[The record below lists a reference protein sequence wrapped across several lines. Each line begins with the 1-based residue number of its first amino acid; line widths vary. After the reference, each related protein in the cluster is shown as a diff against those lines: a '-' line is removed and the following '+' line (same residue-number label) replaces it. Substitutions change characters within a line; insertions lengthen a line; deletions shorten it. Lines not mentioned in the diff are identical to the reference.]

1 MVKCTNGLKEFEVT
15 RGAFET
21 FFKPNGY
28 TIIKG
33 AKSEQADLQEL
44 QDESGESTDADIIN
58 NNELIEKPIAQWTKE
73 EVKDFAKAYSID
85 ISKTRNVAQA
95 KELIKGYIDSM
106 NQ

>member
-1 MVKCTNGLKEFEVT
+1 MVRCTNGLKEYEVT

-28 TIIKG
+28 SIIED
-33 AKSEQADLQEL
+33 AKNVPGDLLEA
-44 QDESGESTDADIIN
+44 QDANDEPSTDEN
-58 NNELIEKPIAQWTKE
+58 KELIEKPIAQWSKD
-73 EVKDFAKAYSID
+73 EVKIFAKENGID

-95 KELIKGYIDSM
+95 KELIKEFIDSM